1 MYSSCRVSRDV
12 STFGEVPFCVD
23 TTLLFGVRLVVKCGE
38 RCEGTLKALQ
48 LAVAAIMRSEDD
60 EDDMQLGKKEEATLL
75 HSWAKLELDQGDVNR
90 TRCVL
95 AERH

>member
-1 MYSSCRVSRDV
+1 
-12 STFGEVPFCVD
+12 
-23 TTLLFGVRLVVKCGE
+23 
-38 RCEGTLKALQ
+38 
-48 LAVAAIMRSEDD
+48 MRSEDD